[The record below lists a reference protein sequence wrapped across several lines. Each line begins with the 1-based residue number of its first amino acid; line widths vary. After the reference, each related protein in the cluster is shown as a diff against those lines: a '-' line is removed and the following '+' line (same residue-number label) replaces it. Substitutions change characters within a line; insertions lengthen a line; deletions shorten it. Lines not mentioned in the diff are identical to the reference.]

1 MVHLLSS
8 GLQFTDLEPGQQ
20 VILAHTLT
28 QVRLGN
34 GVQFGGWHCK
44 ESRIL
49 TGREYDAPYD

>member
-8 GLQFTDLEPGQQ
+8 GLQFTDLEPSHK

-28 QVRLGN
+28 QVGLSN

-44 ESRIL
+44 VSEIL
-49 TGREYDAPYD
+49 IGQEYGAPYG